1 LRDAGDSASAIA
13 VDGNGNVVV
22 TGSPATIKYSGA
34 GVALWTNVGGQRL
47 AVDGSGNVIVLAS
60 DAISKYSGVGV
71 PLWTNLYNGSRV
83 VALAVD
89 GSGNVFETGSLVGS
103 GSGEDYATIKYSGAG
118 ASLWTNRYHG
128 PGYGDNAAAAMTVD
142 ASGNVVVTGYS
153 YASNGYADY
162 ATIKYSNTGV
172 PLWTN
177 RYDGPAHNTEE
188 AHAVGVDGGGNV
200 FVT

>member
-1 LRDAGDSASAIA
+1 
-13 VDGNGNVVV
+13 
-22 TGSPATIKYSGA
+22 
-34 GVALWTNVGGQRL
+34 
-47 AVDGSGNVIVLAS
+47 
-60 DAISKYSGVGV
+60 
-71 PLWTNLYNGSRV
+71 
-83 VALAVD
+83 
-89 GSGNVFETGSLVGS
+89 GS

-200 FVT
+200 FVTGQSWNGGSYGYATVKYSSAGQQLWVRRYDDSGGRAYALAVDGSGNVVVAGVSWSPNS